1 MVTQP
6 AYDTDFAVTV
16 AQIMRTQLSTYSQ
29 TQDRLFGAVNIIP
42 LTYGNTSIY
51 RPIAD
56 PDQKVIASRT
66 FQGAP
71 TDLAEK
77 IVQHLDLVNL
87 SDRLSIPR
95 VDFAGDAANAAQHIS
110 AHSSI
115 LMDGLEKLFIE
126 GLSTTVL
133 SYGVYD
139 YPSGTT
145 GTVNRPEV
153 AHEDATDGDWSTTAN
168 IRSDLIKCI
177 IGLTTK
183 KFYGPY
189 LMLAPSAV
197 RPMFSDVLAN
207 TSVST
212 STWIKNNFGLD
223 IAYSPFVHEAATSD
237 DFNVIIIDRSK
248 VHMGMTQILMD
259 SFYNED
265 KHAFTYDWEVY
276 ASPLFDP
283 LFDNTEYL
291 KGVARMDAR
300 DWAD

>member
-16 AQIMRTQLSTYSQ
+16 SQIMRTQLSTYSQ
-29 TQDRLFGAVNIIP
+29 TQDRLFSKVNIIP
-42 LTYGNTSIY
+42 LTYGKTGIY

-56 PDQKVIASRT
+56 PDQVVQIGRT
-66 FQGAP
+66 FQGSP

-77 IVQHLDLVNL
+77 VVQHLDFVNI

-126 GLSTTVL
+126 GVSTTAL
-133 SYGVYD
+133 AYGVYD
-139 YPSGTT
+139 FPSGTT
-145 GTVNRPEV
+145 GTINRPEI
-153 AHEDATDGDWSTTAN
+153 AYNDTTDGDWSTTSN
-168 IRSDLIKCI
+168 IRSDLIKSSV
-177 IGLTTK
+177 GLTLK
-183 KFYGPY
+183 KFYGNY

-197 RPMFSDVLAN
+197 RPMLTEVLAN

-212 STWIKNNFGLD
+212 STWIKDNFGLP
-223 IAYSPFVHEAATSD
+223 IAYSPFVHEAATKD
-237 DFNVIIIDRSK
+237 DFNVIIIDRTK
-248 VHMGMTQILMD
+248 VHMGMTSILMD
-259 SFYNED
+259 SFYNDD

-276 ASPLFDP
+276 CVPLFDP
-283 LFDNTEYL
+283 LFDGTEYL
-291 KGVARMDAR
+291 KGIARMDAR
-300 DWAD
+300 DWND